1 MPTYKY
7 RVRDKH
13 GRAVSGLMG
22 GASEKEVVEN
32 LKKMGYAPID
42 IKEQK
47 PQKDILNIALFDR
60 VKDEDKVIFTRQ
72 IHTLLDAGVPLLT
85 GLEAVSEQSAPGL
98 LKDTISKIKADVESG
113 TSFSDALSKYPKI
126 FSSLYVNMVKSG
138 EASGKLDEVVKS
150 LAEMGEYDIEIK
162 SKVKTATRYPMLAL
176 GTLVVA
182 FFVIVLFIVPKFA
195 YFFSSFDMELPLP
208 TRMLLTLYMVVHDY
222 WYFTLA
228 GGIALIFG
236 FIKLINT
243 SFGRSKWDML
253 KLKVPVF
260 GPLLAKLCM
269 SRFAKTTSIL
279 ITSGIDMLTTLDLT
293 AEVVGNVI
301 IARAI
306 KDIKDGVN
314 QGKGLAGPMRVSK
327 LFAPI
332 VVQMVAIGEESG
344 KLDELLLKASEHYDQ
359 QVDYA
364 MKNLTTLIE
373 PILIFALGFMVLFV
387 ALGVFLPMWNMVQ
400 IVNH

>member
-32 LKKMGYAPID
+32 LKKMGYAPIE

-47 PQKDILNIALFDR
+47 PQKDILNIALFNR

-72 IHTLLDAGVPLLT
+72 IHTLLNAGVPLLT
-85 GLEAVSEQSAPGL
+85 GLEAVSDQSAPGM
-98 LKDTISKIKADVESG
+98 LKDTISKIKADVEAG
-113 TSFSDALSKYPKI
+113 TSFSDALSKYPKV

-162 SKVKTATRYPMLAL
+162 SKIKAATRYPMLAL

-208 TRMLLTLYMVVHDY
+208 TRMLLALYRIVHDY

-228 GGIALIFG
+228 GAVVLIVG

-243 SFGRSKWDML
+243 PFGKPKWDML

-260 GPLLAKLCM
+260 GPLLSKLCM

-293 AEVVGNVI
+293 AEIVGNVVL
-301 IARAI
+301 ARAI
-306 KDIKDGVN
+306 RDIKDAVN
-314 QGKGLAGPMRVSK
+314 QGKGLAEPMRVSK

-344 KLDELLLKASEHYDQ
+344 KLDELLLKTSEYYDQ

>member
-208 TRMLLTLYMVVHDY
+208 TRMLLTLYRVVHDY